1 MNHNEFNK
9 MVDSLEEIR
18 INTLKTKNSKYAPE
32 NDALHNFHVGA
43 EIMGTT
49 VPQCIWGYAT
59 KHIVA
64 LRDKIMRDD
73 WTDKYDALEK
83 IQDIQNYLTFI
94 WCAINEDNDKENNDF
109 DYDFEENI
117 YNCED
122 CKFSYI
128 GDNDDDW
135 DKMQSKIIVEP
146 CKSCKNNFAITEKEY
161 ETANLNFIPKNI

>member
-1 MNHNEFNK
+1 MLTVK
-9 MVDSLEEIR
+9 MEE
-18 INTLKTKNSKYAPE
+18 NSFSVTERDTYQEDKMMAKRRKQKP
-32 NDALHNFHVGA
+32 NALHLSPPSQPAVIPSV
-43 EIMGTT
+43 E
-49 VPQCIWGYAT
+49 
-59 KHIVA
+59 
-64 LRDKIMRDD
+64 DKD
-73 WTDKYDALEK
+73 DALEK
-83 IQDIQNYLTFI
+83 IQDIQNYLTSI